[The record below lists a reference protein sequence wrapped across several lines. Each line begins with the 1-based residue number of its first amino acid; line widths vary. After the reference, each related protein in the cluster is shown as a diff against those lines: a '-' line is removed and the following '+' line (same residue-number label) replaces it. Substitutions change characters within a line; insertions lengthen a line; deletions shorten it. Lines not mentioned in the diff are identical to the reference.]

1 MEWLSANW
9 EWVLLGFMVLEKLV
23 KMSPSDKDDIILDVI
38 VQGITKKGAILWAV
52 GFIVKHSPSKEDDKM
67 FAKIKKA
74 LD

>member
-1 MEWLSANW
+1 MSVFSKFAERNIKKFIANKIGK
-9 EWVLLGFMVLEKLV
+9 LG
-23 KMSPSDKDDIILDVI
+23 
-38 VQGITKKGAILWAV
+38 KKGAILWAV

>member
-1 MEWLSANW
+1 
-9 EWVLLGFMVLEKLV
+9 
-23 KMSPSDKDDIILDVI
+23 MSIFSKYAERNIKKFIA
-38 VQGITKKGAILWAV
+38 KKGAILWAV